1 MNTYRTLLALAAL
14 ACCTQ
19 AGFGLATDRIG
30 ADRAQRHPTHPQPG
44 WAAGLVKILQHDSRV
59 YSIWV
64 NGNENF
70 YFKSTP
76 DELSELINLFSAALL
91 RRAVQSG

>member
-1 MNTYRTLLALAAL
+1 ML
-14 ACCTQ
+14 
-19 AGFGLATDRIG
+19 
-30 ADRAQRHPTHPQPG
+30 PTGSVPTVRRGIPPTPNP
-44 WAAGLVKILQHDSRV
+44 AGLVKILPHDSRV